1 MNKKELVCAGVG
13 FLLLV
18 VLVFMA
24 IKFSDNS
31 GTDLGNGSS
40 DEYMEDIES
49 GENTITTETY
59 TINDTVNGARV
70 SFEFAANYLGFK
82 TQEETSGVG
91 FVNPKNGA
99 NISVLLEYIDANE
112 ILNAT
117 MDSFNTDIYHDFEKI
132 EIAGYSGYKVLYSYD
147 DTTSVEVA
155 LVLNMNED
163 GMANVTNIRI
173 SDDRAVASGAFDSV
187 KFYNTDE
194 FQHLLNTLKIEE
206 TTE

>member
-117 MDSFNTDIYHDFEKI
+117 MDSFNTDIYHDFEKM
-132 EIAGYSGYKVLYSYD
+132 YSNRTEFMLGLPMQGIKCCIL
-147 DTTSVEVA
+147 
-155 LVLNMNED
+155 M
-163 GMANVTNIRI
+163 MIR
-173 SDDRAVASGAFDSV
+173 RVW
-187 KFYNTDE
+187 KW
-194 FQHLLNTLKIEE
+194 LWC
-206 TTE
+206 